1 MGTKKKAAGIVGL
14 ILIFGLS
21 MHLYFWSETSL
32 YYGQS
37 QVEPIKIYWKVNT
50 EILWVNESMY
60 MTIIPENSVPKYSV
74 SNLKLIVDD
83 VINSSTI
90 RFQIECENF
99 SRDNIDFF
107 DHYDNTIVGNFSR
120 VKEYEN
126 SNPPDILLTSDLITN
141 GKLFSWIQVWNNMI
155 SLNELRV
162 SCKPFLKQVAF
173 NTWEGEYLFDKSWN
187 TVDENNI
194 TFAIADVQKL
204 SFEVRVPSNYKIQNP
219 EDKNLSEISGGFL
232 VNAPMESQ
240 ETFHLVIT
248 DLNQERT
255 RIILEWLSY
264 LGFGS
269 ILLGL
274 LLSLTFV
281 YRRRK

>member
-1 MGTKKKAAGIVGL
+1 MIAVVTKKKMAILVIL
-14 ILIFGLS
+14 ILIFVGSL
-21 MHLYFWSETSL
+21 HLYFWSETSL
-32 YYGQS
+32 YFGQS
-37 QVEPIKIYWKVNT
+37 QVKPIKIYWKVNPFT
-50 EILWVNESMY
+50 YRVNENIYLGMY
-60 MTIIPENSVPKYSV
+60 TEPTYSI
-74 SNLKLIVDD
+74 SNLTLIIDNV
-83 VINSSTI
+83 VNSSI
-90 RFQIECENF
+90 IEFQIECENF

-120 VKEYEN
+120 VKEYEK

-173 NTWEGEYLFDKSWN
+173 NTWEGEYLFDKSGN
-187 TVDENNI
+187 TVGEDNI

-204 SFEVRVPSNYKIQNP
+204 SFEVMVPSNYKIQNP

-232 VNAPMESQ
+232 VNASITPQ

-255 RIILEWLSY
+255 RIILTAFSY
-264 LGFGS
+264 LGFAS
-269 ILLGL
+269 FVS
-274 LLSLTFV
+274 SLIFE
-281 YRRRK
+281 YFIRRK

>member
-1 MGTKKKAAGIVGL
+1 M

-21 MHLYFWSETSL
+21 MYSYFWSETSIF
-32 YYGQS
+32 YGQS
-37 QVEPIKIYWKVNT
+37 QVEPIKIYWKVNPFTYWINENLYLGMYT
-50 EILWVNESMY
+50 EP
-60 MTIIPENSVPKYSV
+60 TYSI
-74 SNLKLIVDD
+74 SNLTLKINNV
-83 VINSSTI
+83 VNSSTVE
-90 RFQIECENF
+90 FQIECENF

-120 VKEYEN
+120 VEEYKN

-162 SCKPFLKQVAF
+162 SSKPFLKQVAF
-173 NTWEGEYLFDKSWN
+173 NTWEGEYLFDRSGN
-187 TVDENNI
+187 TVGMDNS

-204 SFEVRVPSNYKIQNP
+204 SFDVRVPSNYKIQNP
-219 EDKNLSEISGGFL
+219 EDKNLSQTPDGFQ
-232 VNAPMESQ
+232 VSASITPQ
-240 ETFHLVIT
+240 GTFHLVIT
-248 DLNQERT
+248 DLNQEPT

-269 ILLGL
+269 ISLGL
-274 LLSLTFV
+274 IFGYL
-281 YRRRK
+281 RRK

>member
-1 MGTKKKAAGIVGL
+1 MVKRKKAVLLVVLSLAL
-14 ILIFGLS
+14 FFSILI
-21 MHLYFWSETSL
+21 YFWSETSIF
-32 YYGQS
+32 YGQS

-50 EILWVNESMY
+50 EILWVNENMY
-60 MTIIPENSVPKYSV
+60 LTIIPDNSIPKYSV

-120 VKEYEN
+120 VIEYEN

-173 NTWEGEYLFDKSWN
+173 NTWEGEYLFDRSGN
-187 TVDENNI
+187 TVGIDNL

-204 SFEVRVPSNYKIQNP
+204 SFDVRVPSNYTIQNP
-219 EDKNLSEISGGFL
+219 EDKNLSQTPDGFQ
-232 VNAPMESQ
+232 VSASITPQ
-240 ETFHLVIT
+240 GTFHLVIT
-248 DLNQERT
+248 DLNREGIRT
-255 RIILEWLSY
+255 ILSVFSY
-264 LGFGS
+264 VGIPGC
-269 ILLGL
+269 ILGL
-274 LLSLTFV
+274 ILGLIIEYF
-281 YRRRK
+281 RRK